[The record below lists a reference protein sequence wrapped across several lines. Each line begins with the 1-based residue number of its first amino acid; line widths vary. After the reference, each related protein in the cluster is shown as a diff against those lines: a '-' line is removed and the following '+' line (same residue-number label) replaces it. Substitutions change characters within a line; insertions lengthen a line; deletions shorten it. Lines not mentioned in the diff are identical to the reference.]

1 MDWDLVWESL
11 PLIWKGAKATITLF
25 AWSLLFGTI
34 GGLALALMRLS
45 SIGPLRWFAAFFGWL
60 FRGIPLLILLFYAF
74 FALPDLAIGPIDGV
88 TLPAFRA
95 AVLGLSLWAAAY
107 QAETIRSGLIAVDP
121 GQAEAAEA
129 LGMTRARTMRR
140 IIIPQGVR
148 IMIPPY
154 MNISMTLLKQT
165 SLATLVTVPEMT
177 LLTQRIFSNNFQFIE
192 PIFALAL
199 LYLAMTT
206 VLLAVQQ
213 VLERAFR
220 LKV

>member
-1 MDWDLVWESL
+1 MDWDRVWDSL
-11 PLIWKGAKATITLF
+11 PLIWKGAGATITLF
-25 AWSLLFGTI
+25 AWSLLFGTL
-34 GGLALALMRLS
+34 GALVLALMRLS
-45 SIGPLRWFAAFFGWL
+45 SSRPLRWFAALFGWL

-74 FALPDLAIGPIDGV
+74 FALPELAAGPIDGV

-95 AVLGLSLWAAAY
+95 AVLGLSLWTAAY
-107 QAETIRSGLIAVDP
+107 QAETIRSGIISVDP
-121 GQAEAAEA
+121 GQTEAAEA
-129 LGMTRARTMRR
+129 LGMRERHYMRR
-140 IIIPQGVR
+140 IVLPQGLR

-154 MNISMTLLKQT
+154 MGIAMTLLKQT

-177 LLTQRIFSNNFQFIE
+177 LLTQRIFSRDFEFIE

-206 VLLAVQQ
+206 VLVVAQQ
-213 VLERAFR
+213 VMERAFR

>member
-1 MDWDLVWESL
+1 MDWELVWESV
-11 PLIWKGAKATITLF
+11 PLIWKGAKVTVTLF
-25 AWSLLFGTI
+25 AWSLLLGTV
-34 GGLALALMRLS
+34 GALALALMRLS
-45 SIGPLRWFAAFFGWL
+45 PVRAFRWFAILFGWL

-74 FALPDLAIGPIDGV
+74 FALPDLVVGPIDGV

-95 AVLGLSLWAAAY
+95 AVLGLSLWTAAY

-121 GQAEAAEA
+121 GQQEAAEA
-129 LGMTRARTMRR
+129 LGMTKARYMRR

-154 MNISMTLLKQT
+154 MNIAMTLLKQT

-206 VLLAVQQ
+206 VLLVVQQ
-213 VLERAFR
+213 GLERAFR

>member
-1 MDWDLVWESL
+1 MDWDVVWESL
-11 PLIWKGAKATITLF
+11 PLIWKGAEATITLF
-25 AWSLLFGTI
+25 TWSLFIGTVAAV
-34 GGLALALMRLS
+34 ALALLRLS
-45 SIGPLRWFAAFFGWL
+45 SSKPLRWFAALFGWL

-74 FALPDLAIGPIDGV
+74 FALPELAVGPVDGV

-95 AVLGLSLWAAAY
+95 AVLGLSLWTAAY
-107 QAETIRSGLIAVDP
+107 QAETIRSGIIAVDP
-121 GQAEAAEA
+121 EQSEAAEA
-129 LGMTRARTMRR
+129 LAMTKRHYMRR

-154 MNISMTLLKQT
+154 MSIAMTLLKQT

-192 PIFALAL
+192 PIFALAM

-206 VLLAVQQ
+206 VLLIAQQ
-213 VLERAFR
+213 VMERAFR
-220 LKV
+220 LKA